1 MALYIVRRLFYMLPV
16 TLVLSFVCFL
26 VIDLAPGDFVSVY
39 ESSIRSNLNM
49 SEKEKETAIAAL
61 GELRAQYGLDR
72 PVLVRYATWAFNILT
87 RGDFGYSFQVARPVH
102 TLILERLGWTILMS
116 LMGLIVG
123 LSASFSLGIYSARHQ
138 YSVMDYVTNICA
150 FLGMATPGFF
160 LALIFMTVMVFVFN
174 QHVGGLFSSN
184 YVNAPWSFGKLI
196 DLLKH
201 LSIPLGV
208 GLVTGAGAGMRII
221 RGNLLDKLNQ
231 PYVQTAR
238 AKGLPESLVVYR
250 HALRNALHPWVM
262 GMSNTLSELISG
274 DTILSI
280 VLGLPTVG
288 FVFYDALTHQDSYVA
303 GTFLLL
309 ATLLLQVGTL
319 LADIVL
325 AWLDP
330 TVRFE

>member
-1 MALYIVRRLFYMLPV
+1 MLPV
-16 TLVLSFVCFL
+16 ALILSFVCFL
-26 VIDLAPGDFVSVY
+26 VVDLSPGDFVSVY
-39 ESSIRSNLNM
+39 ESSIRSNILL
-49 SEKEKETAIAAL
+49 SEAEKEVMLNSL
-61 GELRAQYGLDR
+61 GDLRATYGLDR
-72 PVLVRYATWAFNILT
+72 DMITRYATWMYNIVT
-87 RGDFGYSFQVARPVH
+87 RLDFGYSFQVARPVH
-102 TLILERLGWTILMS
+102 TLILERMGWTIVMS
-116 LMGLIVG
+116 LLGLTVG
-123 LSASFSLGIYSARHQ
+123 LTASFTLGIYSARHQ
-138 YSVMDYVTNICA
+138 YSLFDYGANVIA

-174 QHVGGLFSSN
+174 EQVGGLFSST
-184 YVNAPWSFGKLI
+184 YVAAPWSWGKLL

-208 GLVTGAGAGMRII
+208 GLVTGSGAGMRII

-238 AKGLPESLVVYR
+238 AKGLPENLVVYR

-262 GMSNTLSELISG
+262 GMSNTFSELISG

-288 FVFYDALTHQDSYVA
+288 LMFYTALTHQDSYVA
-303 GTFLLL
+303 GTFLLM
-309 ATLLLQVGTL
+309 ATLLLQLGTL
-319 LADIVL
+319 IADIVL

>member
-1 MALYIVRRLFYMLPV
+1 MARYVVQRLLYMLPV

-26 VIDLAPGDFVSVY
+26 VIDLAPGDFVSVW
-39 ESSIRSNLNM
+39 ESNIRSNLNM
-49 SEKEKETAIAAL
+49 TEQEKQVAL
-61 GELRAQYGLDR
+61 ESLGQLRVQYGLDR
-72 PVLVRYATWAFNILT
+72 PVLARYATWMYNIVT

-102 TLILERLGWTILMS
+102 TLILERLGWTVVLSLLGLM
-116 LMGLIVG
+116 VG
-123 LSASFSLGIYSARHQ
+123 LTASFTLGIYSARHQ
-138 YSVMDYVTNICA
+138 YSLFDYVTNVIA

-174 QHVGGLFSSN
+174 EHVGGLFSSD
-184 YVNAPWSFGKLI
+184 YVNAPWSFAKLI

-201 LSIPLGV
+201 LSIPLAV
-208 GLVTGAGAGMRII
+208 GLVTGAGAGLRII

-238 AKGLPESLVVYR
+238 AKGLPENLVVYR

-288 FVFYDALTHQDSYVA
+288 FMFYTALTHQDSYVA
-303 GTFLLL
+303 GTFLLM
-309 ATLLLQVGTL
+309 ATLLLQTGTL
-319 LADIVL
+319 IADIVL

>member
-1 MALYIVRRLFYMLPV
+1 M
-16 TLVLSFVCFL
+16 
-26 VIDLAPGDFVSVY
+26 
-39 ESSIRSNLNM
+39 
-49 SEKEKETAIAAL
+49 
-61 GELRAQYGLDR
+61 
-72 PVLVRYATWAFNILT
+72 FNIVT

-116 LMGLIVG
+116 LLGLMVG
-123 LSASFSLGIYSARHQ
+123 LTASFTLGIYSARHQ
-138 YSVMDYVTNICA
+138 YSLFDYVTNIVA

-174 QHVGGLFSSN
+174 EQVGGLFSSN
-184 YVNAPWSFGKLI
+184 YVAAAWSLGKVI

-238 AKGLPESLVVYR
+238 AKGLPENLVVYR

-262 GMSNTLSELISG
+262 GMSNTLSDLISG

-280 VLGLPTVG
+280 VLVLPTVG
-288 FVFYDALTHQDSYVA
+288 LMFYDALTHQDSYVA
-303 GTFLLL
+303 GTFLLM
-309 ATLLLQVGTL
+309 ATLMLQVGTL

>member
-1 MALYIVRRLFYMLPV
+1 MARYIVRRLIYMLPV

-39 ESSIRSNLNM
+39 ESSIRANLNM
-49 SEKEKETAIAAL
+49 TEAEKEAQLRAL
-61 GELRAQYGLDR
+61 GELRVQYGLDR
-72 PVLVRYATWAFNILT
+72 PVLARYAAWMFNIVT

-102 TLILERLGWTILMS
+102 TLILERVGWTILMS
-116 LMGLIVG
+116 VLGLMVG
-123 LSASFSLGIYSARHQ
+123 LTASFTLGIFSARHQ
-138 YSVMDYVTNICA
+138 YSLFDYVANVVA

-160 LALIFMTVMVFVFN
+160 LALIFMTVMVFVFGE
-174 QHVGGLFSSN
+174 QVGGLFSSE
-184 YVNAPWSFGKLI
+184 YVNAPWSLAKAI

-201 LSIPLGV
+201 LSIPLAV

-221 RGNLLDKLNQ
+221 RGNLLDKLNR

-238 AKGLPESLVVYR
+238 AKGLPERLVVYR

-274 DTILSI
+274 DTIISI
-280 VLGLPTVG
+280 VLALPTVG
-288 FVFYDALTHQDSYVA
+288 LMFYDGLIRQDSYVA
-303 GTFLLL
+303 GTFLLM
-309 ATLLLQVGTL
+309 ATILLQVGTL

>member
-1 MALYIVRRLFYMLPV
+1 MALYIARRLLYMLPV
-16 TLVLSFVCFL
+16 TVVLSFVCFL
-26 VIDLAPGDFVSVY
+26 VIDLSPGDFVSVY
-39 ESSIRSNLNM
+39 ETSIRSNLNLTEQ
-49 SEKEKETAIAAL
+49 EKQVQLEAL
-61 GELRAQYGLDR
+61 GELRVQYGLDR
-72 PVLVRYATWAFNILT
+72 PVLVRYAAWVFNIVT

-102 TLILERLGWTILMS
+102 TLILERLGWTVLLS
-116 LMGLIVG
+116 LLGLIVG
-123 LSASFSLGIYSARHQ
+123 LTASFTLGIYSARHQ
-138 YSVMDYVTNICA
+138 YSLFDYVTNVVA

-174 QHVGGLFSSN
+174 EHVGGLFSSD
-184 YVNAPWSFGKLI
+184 YVNAPWSWGKLI

-201 LSIPLGV
+201 LSIPLAV
-208 GLVTGAGAGMRII
+208 GLVTGAGAGLRII

-238 AKGLPESLVVYR
+238 AKGLPENLVVYR

-288 FVFYDALTHQDSYVA
+288 FMFYDALTHQDSYVA
-303 GTFLLL
+303 GTFLLM
-309 ATLLLQVGTL
+309 ATLLLQAGTL

>member
-1 MALYIVRRLFYMLPV
+1 MARYVVQRLLYMLPV

-26 VIDLAPGDFVSVY
+26 VIDLAPGDFVSVW
-39 ESSIRSNLNM
+39 ESNIRSNLNM
-49 SEKEKETAIAAL
+49 TEQEKQVAL
-61 GELRAQYGLDR
+61 ESLGQLRVQYGLDR
-72 PVLVRYATWAFNILT
+72 PVLARYATWMYNIVT

-102 TLILERLGWTILMS
+102 TLILERLGWTVVLSLLGLM
-116 LMGLIVG
+116 VG
-123 LSASFSLGIYSARHQ
+123 LTASFTLGIYSARHQ
-138 YSVMDYVTNICA
+138 YSLFDYVTNVIA

-174 QHVGGLFSSN
+174 EHVGGLFSSD
-184 YVNAPWSFGKLI
+184 YVNAPWSFAKLI

-201 LSIPLGV
+201 LSIPLAV
-208 GLVTGAGAGMRII
+208 GLVTGAGAGLRII

-238 AKGLPESLVVYR
+238 AKGLPENLVVYR

-274 DTILSI
+274 DTIISI

-288 FVFYDALTHQDSYVA
+288 FMFYTALTHQDSYVA
-303 GTFLLL
+303 GTFLLM
-309 ATLLLQVGTL
+309 ATLLLQTGTL
-319 LADIVL
+319 IADIVL

>member
-1 MALYIVRRLFYMLPV
+1 MARYIVRRLFYMLPV

-26 VIDLAPGDFVSVY
+26 VVDLAPGDFVSVY

-49 SEKEKETAIAAL
+49 SEQQKKVALSSL
-61 GELRAQYGLDR
+61 GELRVQYGLDR
-72 PVLVRYATWAFNILT
+72 PVLARYAVWVFNIVT

-102 TLILERLGWTILMS
+102 TLILERMGWTVLMS
-116 LMGLIVG
+116 LLGLVVG
-123 LSASFSLGIYSARHQ
+123 LTASFALGIYSARHQ
-138 YSVMDYVTNICA
+138 YSLFDYVTNIVA

-174 QHVGGLFSSN
+174 EQVGGLFSSD
-184 YVNAPWSFGKLI
+184 YVNAPWSWGKLI

-238 AKGLPESLVVYR
+238 AKGLPENLVVYR

-262 GMSNTLSELISG
+262 GMSNTLSDLISG

-288 FVFYDALTHQDSYVA
+288 LMFYDALTHQDSYVA
-303 GTFLLL
+303 GTFLLM

>member
-1 MALYIVRRLFYMLPV
+1 MALYIARRLLYMLPV
-16 TLVLSFVCFL
+16 TVVLSFVCFL

-39 ESSIRSNLNM
+39 ETSIRSNLNLTEQ
-49 SEKEKETAIAAL
+49 EKQVQLEAL
-61 GELRAQYGLDR
+61 GELRVQYGLDR
-72 PVLVRYATWAFNILT
+72 PVLVRYAAWVFNIVT

-102 TLILERLGWTILMS
+102 TLILERLGWTVLLSLLGLM
-116 LMGLIVG
+116 VG
-123 LSASFSLGIYSARHQ
+123 LTASFTLGIYSARHQ
-138 YSVMDYVTNICA
+138 YSLFDYVTNVMA

-174 QHVGGLFSSN
+174 EHVGGLFSSD
-184 YVNAPWSFGKLI
+184 YVNAPWSWGKLI

-201 LSIPLGV
+201 LSIPLAV
-208 GLVTGAGAGMRII
+208 GLITGAGAGLRII

-238 AKGLPESLVVYR
+238 AKGLPENLVVYR

-288 FVFYDALTHQDSYVA
+288 FMFYDALTHQDSYVA
-303 GTFLLL
+303 GTFLLM
-309 ATLLLQVGTL
+309 ATLLLQAGTL

>member
-1 MALYIVRRLFYMLPV
+1 MARYVVQRLLYMLPV

-26 VIDLAPGDFVSVY
+26 VIDLAPGDFVSVW
-39 ESSIRSNLNM
+39 ESNIRSNLNM
-49 SEKEKETAIAAL
+49 TEQEKQVAL
-61 GELRAQYGLDR
+61 ESLGQLRVQYGLDR
-72 PVLVRYATWAFNILT
+72 PVLARYATWMYNIVT

-102 TLILERLGWTILMS
+102 TLILERLGWTVVLSLLGLM
-116 LMGLIVG
+116 VG
-123 LSASFSLGIYSARHQ
+123 LTASFTLGIYSARHQ
-138 YSVMDYVTNICA
+138 YSLFDYVTNVIA

-174 QHVGGLFSSN
+174 EHVGGLFSSD
-184 YVNAPWSFGKLI
+184 YVNAPWSFAKLI

-201 LSIPLGV
+201 LSIPLAV
-208 GLVTGAGAGMRII
+208 GLVTGAGAGLRII

-238 AKGLPESLVVYR
+238 AKGLPENLVVYR

-288 FVFYDALTHQDSYVA
+288 FMFYTALTHQDSYVA
-303 GTFLLL
+303 GTFLLM
-309 ATLLLQVGTL
+309 ATLLLQAGTL
-319 LADIVL
+319 IADIVL

>member
-1 MALYIVRRLFYMLPV
+1 MAKYIVRRLFYMLPV

-39 ESSIRSNLNM
+39 ESSIRSNLNLTEQ
-49 SEKEKETAIAAL
+49 EKQAQLDAL
-61 GELRAQYGLDR
+61 GGLRVQYGLDR
-72 PVLVRYATWAFNILT
+72 PMLVRYGAWIFNIVA

-102 TLILERLGWTILMS
+102 TLILERLGWTVLLSLLGLM
-116 LMGLIVG
+116 VG
-123 LSASFSLGIYSARHQ
+123 LTTSFTLGIYSARHQ
-138 YSVMDYVTNICA
+138 YSLFDYVTNVVA

-174 QHVGGLFSSN
+174 EHVGGLFSSD
-184 YVNAPWSFGKLI
+184 YVNAPWSWGKLI

-201 LSIPLGV
+201 LSIPLAV
-208 GLVTGAGAGMRII
+208 GLVTGAGAGLRII

-238 AKGLPESLVVYR
+238 AKGLPENLVVYR

-288 FVFYDALTHQDSYVA
+288 FMFYDALTHQDSYVA
-303 GTFLLL
+303 GTFLLM

-319 LADIVL
+319 LADVVL